1 MEAKDKT
8 EKQWRS
14 EIVRKM
20 KSVGTYDVAFSHS
33 IDMLAKI
40 MFDYQEA
47 TKQFEKSGG
56 NIVYTHTNKN
66 GAKNPVK
73 NPFYQAIEKLRS
85 DMVLYS
91 RELGLT
97 PTGFKKLNPREN
109 INSQKE
115 PSTLEK
121 ALMGFG

>member
-1 MEAKDKT
+1 MTSKEKT
-8 EKQWRS
+8 ERQLRS
-14 EIVRKM
+14 EVVRKM
-20 KSVGTYDVAFSHS
+20 KSIGTYDIAFSHT

-56 NIVYTHTNKN
+56 NMIITYTNKS
-66 GAKNPVK
+66 GATNPVK

-97 PTGFKKLNPREN
+97 PTGFKKLKPGDK
-109 INSQKE
+109 IE
-115 PSTLEK
+115 PKQTSALEK
-121 ALMGFG
+121 ALSGFG